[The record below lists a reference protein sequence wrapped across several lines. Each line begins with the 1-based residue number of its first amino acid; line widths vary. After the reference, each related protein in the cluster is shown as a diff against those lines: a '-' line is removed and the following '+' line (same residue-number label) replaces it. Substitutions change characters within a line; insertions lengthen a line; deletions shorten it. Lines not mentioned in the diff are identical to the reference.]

1 MLIRTQF
8 DCQQCLSCRVC
19 HIFCGRSAVLLNT
32 VLFLLMLWCFCT
44 LSILFSIATLAVC
57 VGYYVVLLCWCS
69 HFGFLLLLRSFSYRF
84 LLYCSCAWMCFCP
97 VFVLLF
103 PMLLF
108 CFPCTLLLVCLLLSL
123 LGLGPDESLVSS
135 TSFTN
140 DLEIQWLQPDMCE
153 SCMRCYIYN
162 ICDNFVLHQVRQLS
176 SDALHYL
183 WTSLSSNFEN
193 QYTIIIV

>member
-1 MLIRTQF
+1 MVFLYLVNSLF
-8 DCQQCLSCRVC
+8 YC
-19 HIFCGRSAVLLNT
+19 HPGSLRWLLCCCCYVDTLPLVFCCCSAVSLID
-32 VLFLLMLWCFCT
+32 FFY
-44 LSILFSIATLAVC
+44 IANC
-57 VGYYVVLLCWCS
+57 V
-69 HFGFLLLLRSFSYRF
+69 
-84 LLYCSCAWMCFCP
+84 WMCFCP

-108 CFPCTLLLVCLLLSL
+108 CFPGTLLLVCLLLSL

-153 SCMRCYIYN
+153 SCMQCYIYN
-162 ICDNFVLHQVRQLS
+162 ICDNFVLHQVRPLS